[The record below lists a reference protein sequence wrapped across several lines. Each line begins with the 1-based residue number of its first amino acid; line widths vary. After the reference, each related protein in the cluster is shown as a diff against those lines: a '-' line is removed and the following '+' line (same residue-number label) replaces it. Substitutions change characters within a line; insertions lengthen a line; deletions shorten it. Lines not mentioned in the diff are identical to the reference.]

1 MKDEAQGAKPAQV
14 IFGVR
19 DLHVNYGKFE
29 AVKGVS
35 FTVHRGEIFGIV
47 GESGSGKSTIAK
59 ALIGLERASG
69 GVIERADDV
78 SVQMIFQ
85 DAVGSLNPRMTVKQT
100 LDEASKH
107 GRRGQSVSPY
117 GTTEELLSLVGL
129 SDAVLNQYPREMSG
143 GQCQRVSIA
152 RALAAGGDVLLADE
166 PVSALDVSVQA
177 RVLNLLRDLRR
188 DLGLTIVLIA
198 HDLAV
203 VKNICDRIAVM
214 EKGLFVDAGDAGSVM
229 SNPSS
234 AYARRLIAAVPDVE
248 RALAARF
255 AD

>member
-1 MKDEAQGAKPAQV
+1 MKDEAQDAKPAQV

-107 GRRGQSVSPY
+107 GRRGQKVSPY
-117 GTTEELLSLVGL
+117 GTTEKLLSLVGL

-214 EKGLFVDAGDAGSVM
+214 ENGLFVDAGDAGSVM